1 MRVVFVGPPGVGK
14 GTQAQRL
21 AERRGMVKI
30 STGDVLREAVRQGT
44 PLGVRAKAFMD
55 AGSLVPDDLVIG
67 MLSERLAGDDTA
79 RGCLLDGFPRTIA
92 QAEALG
98 KMLERRG
105 EALDLVVAFEA
116 DPEVIVDRLSG
127 RRSCPRCGKVYH
139 VQFDPSPA
147 GARCGGC
154 GAELVQREDDR
165 EATIRRRLKVY
176 EEETAPLLA
185 YYRDRG
191 LLVLVDG
198 TAPIDAVAARVDE
211 ALNAPRSA

>member
-30 STGDVLREAVRQGT
+30 STGDVLREAVRQAT

-67 MLSERLAGDDTA
+67 MLSERLVGDDTG
-79 RGCLLDGFPRTIA
+79 RGYLLDGFPRTIA

-105 EALDLVVAFEA
+105 EVLDLVVAFEA

-139 VQFDPSPA
+139 VRFDPSPA
-147 GARCGGC
+147 GARCGAC

-185 YYRDRG
+185 YYHDRG
-191 LLVLVDG
+191 LLVRVDG

>member
-1 MRVVFVGPPGVGK
+1 VRVVFVGPPGVGK

-67 MLSERLAGDDTA
+67 MLSERLAGDDT
-79 RGCLLDGFPRTIA
+79 RGAAGRLPDVA

-105 EALDLVVAFEA
+105 EALDPVVAFEA
-116 DPEVIVDRLSG
+116 D
-127 RRSCPRCGKVYH
+127 H
-139 VQFDPSPA
+139 W
-147 GARCGGC
+147 
-154 GAELVQREDDR
+154 
-165 EATIRRRLKVY
+165 
-176 EEETAPLLA
+176 
-185 YYRDRG
+185 
-191 LLVLVDG
+191 
-198 TAPIDAVAARVDE
+198 
-211 ALNAPRSA
+211 

>member
-1 MRVVFVGPPGVGK
+1 
-14 GTQAQRL
+14 
-21 AERRGMVKI
+21 
-30 STGDVLREAVRQGT
+30 
-44 PLGVRAKAFMD
+44 MD

-67 MLSERLAGDDTA
+67 MLSDRLAGDDTK
-79 RGCLLDGFPRTIA
+79 RGYLLDGFPRTIA

-116 DPEVIVDRLSG
+116 DHEVIVDRLSG

-139 VQFDPSPA
+139 VRFDPSPA

-154 GAELVQREDDR
+154 GAELIQREDDR
-165 EATIRRRLKVY
+165 EATIRRRMKVY

-191 LLVLVDG
+191 LLVRVDG

-211 ALNAPRSA
+211 ALNAPRPA

>member
-30 STGDVLREAVRQGT
+30 STGDVLREAVRQAT

-67 MLSERLAGDDTA
+67 MLSERLVGDDTG
-79 RGCLLDGFPRTIA
+79 RGYLLDGFPRTIA

-105 EALDLVVAFEA
+105 EVLDLVVAFEA
-116 DPEVIVDRLSG
+116 APEVIVDRLSG

-139 VQFDPSPA
+139 VRFDPSPA
-147 GARCGGC
+147 GARCGAC

-185 YYRDRG
+185 YYHDRG
-191 LLVLVDG
+191 LLVRVDG